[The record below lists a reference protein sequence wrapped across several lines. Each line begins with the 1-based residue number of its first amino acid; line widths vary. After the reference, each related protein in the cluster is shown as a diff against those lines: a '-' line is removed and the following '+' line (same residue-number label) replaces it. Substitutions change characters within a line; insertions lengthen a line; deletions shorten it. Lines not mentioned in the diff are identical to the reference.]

1 LGRKEM
7 GREKKHPADAVK
19 IHLTEPLQALDLRV
33 RSPGEVVPRP
43 AQEWQGAVSPLIPGA
58 ARKAAELREQAEA
71 VQEEL
76 T

>member
-7 GREKKHPADAVK
+7 GREKKHPAYAVK
-19 IHLTEPLQALDLRV
+19 IRLTEPLQALDLRV